1 MRTSSLLHSL
11 NRSIATKFN
20 CYKHR
25 SYEKNRF
32 IKQDERGTY
41 CHECQLFKDGLHVVR
56 NANRIYGIV
65 VCVINCKVIDYDR
78 LRVHFTAGEEVPLF

>member
-25 SYEKNRF
+25 RYEKNRF
-32 IKQDERGTY
+32 IKQDERGTD
-41 CHECQLFKDGLHVVR
+41 CHECQLFKGGLHVVC
-56 NANRIYGIV
+56 NAYRVYGV
-65 VCVINCKVIDYDR
+65 VICVINKVIDYDG